1 VARAGDDTGRAT
13 VKRLDFI
20 ASLLCQAMEGDEGKR
35 LLAAKR
41 AGLTARDV
49 AIIFGRTEL
58 AARKALQR
66 AK

>member
-1 VARAGDDTGRAT
+1 VAQNESDPAAI

-20 ASLLCQAMEGDEGKR
+20 AALLCQAIEGDEGQR
-35 LLAAKR
+35 LRVAKR
-41 AGLTARDV
+41 VGLSARDV
-49 AIIFGRTEL
+49 AMIFGKTEV

>member
-1 VARAGDDTGRAT
+1 
-13 VKRLDFI
+13 
-20 ASLLCQAMEGDEGKR
+20 MEGDEGKR

-41 AGLTARDV
+41 VGLNARDV
-49 AIIFGRTEL
+49 AVIFGKSEV